1 SSQADY
7 HQHTPRLRVANFT
20 GRDYVR
26 RQRRIAQQVLVLHR
40 QAGLRMRLTP
50 TRRKK
55 PPSFPSTEQFLLV
68 TGLFSA
74 PQRYSQREFCYASRA
89 ATTTISPSTPAWF
102 AYPFTVRVFSP
113 ISPLASSYFAA
124 IV

>member
-1 SSQADY
+1 
-7 HQHTPRLRVANFT
+7 
-20 GRDYVR
+20 
-26 RQRRIAQQVLVLHR
+26 
-40 QAGLRMRLTP
+40 MRLTP

-74 PQRYSQREFCYASRA
+74 PQRYSQREFCYASRDNSYF
-89 ATTTISPSTPAWF
+89 TFYPRMICL
-102 AYPFTVRVFSP
+102 PFTVRVFSP

-124 IV
+124 IRGLTIHRAEPATIFSDSSAF

>member
-1 SSQADY
+1 M
-7 HQHTPRLRVANFT
+7 
-20 GRDYVR
+20 
-26 RQRRIAQQVLVLHR
+26 HR

-50 TRRKK
+50 NAKEK
-55 PPSFPSTEQFLLV
+55 APSFPSTEQFLLV

-74 PQRYSQREFCYASRA
+74 PQRYSQREFCYASRDNSF
-89 ATTTISPSTPAWF
+89 ISPSTPAWF

-124 IV
+124 IL